1 MSIRPPGP
9 QGVPLFGNGQQFAD
23 DPFKFMTA
31 CADAY
36 GDVVAFDLGPIPLY
50 MLTNPQD
57 IKRVLVTE
65 PDRFPKL
72 DLGDDAIYELLGD
85 GLLLSG
91 GETWQQQRQLAN
103 PAFHG
108 RRIRTLGDMMVDHTE
123 SALTDWA
130 DGDRL
135 DIQIEMARLT
145 VRIIVTAMLGTD
157 MSDER
162 IRTVQENLEPL
173 GARFEPDPFRR
184 IIPNWAPTPENRK
197 FRAAISDLESV
208 IDDIIADRRQGGY
221 TAGATTPVD
230 ADTDEPMDLLSLLLR
245 AKDRGEQT
253 DRQIRDEMMTMLLAG
268 HDTTALM
275 LTYTWYLLSQHP
287 EVERRL
293 HAELD
298 SVLGGGA
305 PTAADARQL
314 EYSEQVL
321 NEAMRLYPPVYTRTA
336 VG

>member
-23 DPFKFMTA
+23 DPFQFMTA

-85 GLLLSG
+85 GLLLSE

-108 RRIRTLGDMMVDHTE
+108 RRIRTLGDMMVEHTE
-123 SALTDWA
+123 SAVDDWN

-157 MSDER
+157 IDDER

-173 GARFEPDPFRR
+173 GARFEPNAFRR
-184 IIPNWAPTPENRK
+184 LIPDWAPTAENRE
-197 FRAAISDLESV
+197 FRAAIDELESV
-208 IDDIIADRRQGGY
+208 IDDIIAERRQTGY
-221 TAGATTPVD
+221 TAGAETAVD
-230 ADTDEPMDLLSLLLR
+230 DDTDSL
-245 AKDRGEQT
+245 DRYTPHVFTTTGLVILGMLFTLYKPIGGMILMIPVIGLFIT
-253 DRQIRDEMMTMLLAG
+253 DFFEFESR
-268 HDTTALM
+268 
-275 LTYTWYLLSQHP
+275 
-287 EVERRL
+287 EVEARNDMEFERPKAAL
-293 HAELD
+293 GV
-298 SVLGGGA
+298 SVLVLIYAAYYGLQFLYA
-305 PTAADARQL
+305 PYLDLIFA
-314 EYSEQVL
+314 
-321 NEAMRLYPPVYTRTA
+321 
-336 VG
+336 